1 MLDSGCD
8 IVTNRDH
15 FLHFL
20 EEMTESI
27 FKSTDSCPKWVQ
39 WSKCVNCLLFNW
51 VSIEA
56 INGVLFDYLLSPK
69 LTLGLQMHVIITLLL
84 IGCCVFLC
92 FVESCD
98 IYAAVYREVCRPN
111 GLQMRVSE
119 QESLGVCPVLSPFI
133 QFLNLKIFTFTWQWR
148 RKKLKVGGWLDLSET
163 LTSKKKRRLCMTLY
177 SFAQYFP
184 NGLFLINFFFCYSGF
199 IFLRLLCPAILN
211 PKSFN
216 LITGIA
222 IFCIMFVVCVP
233 FLYKMFIYRY
243 RQVHLYVF
251 PISFRNTIRCGLS
264 NLKTNCKSI
273 TELGKFSGIWNQS
286 KIVTCTGTCITG
298 DHYKN

>member
-39 WSKCVNCLLFNW
+39 WSKSVNCLLFNW

-148 RKKLKVGGWLDLSET
+148 RKKLKVEGVARLIRNLD
-163 LTSKKKRRLCMTLY
+163 K
-177 SFAQYFP
+177 Q
-184 NGLFLINFFFCYSGF
+184 N
-199 IFLRLLCPAILN
+199 
-211 PKSFN
+211 
-216 LITGIA
+216 
-222 IFCIMFVVCVP
+222 
-233 FLYKMFIYRY
+233 
-243 RQVHLYVF
+243 
-251 PISFRNTIRCGLS
+251 
-264 NLKTNCKSI
+264 KT
-273 TELGKFSGIWNQS
+273 TPMHD
-286 KIVTCTGTCITG
+286 IV
-298 DHYKN
+298 